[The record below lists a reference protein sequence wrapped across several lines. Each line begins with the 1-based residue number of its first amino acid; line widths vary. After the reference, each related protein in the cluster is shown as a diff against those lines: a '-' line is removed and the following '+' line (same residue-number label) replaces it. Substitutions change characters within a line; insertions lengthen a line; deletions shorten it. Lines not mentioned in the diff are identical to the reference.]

1 MNGMRPA
8 VTRLALHEPENALF
22 FFDDHDDAAE
32 LRRRGQP
39 RTTLTEFFTFNRL
52 HPGRLQCTYV
62 EAVKHLT
69 WDPQRRLWKVRQ
81 RATGTIGRVAWA
93 SPRQQERFYLRILLH
108 HVIAPTCF
116 RDVRTFNGVTYGTF
130 QAACLARGLLTDDA
144 EWHGV
149 LQEAAEMRTGRQ
161 LRQLF
166 VTILTEC
173 EPSNPAALWEQHRRS
188 LSDDCAHQL
197 RARRLRAEPT
207 EQDEF
212 NLALQLIEMDFD
224 NRGKPWPPELPRP
237 TERFDLNDGR
247 PRMVAEELEYD
258 AVEMGELRDRAEQLM
273 RDNAPQRVAYERVCA
288 SARDQR
294 GELFFL
300 DGPGGTGKTFVENA
314 ILASLR
320 ADGLICLP
328 VGSSGICS
336 ILLRGGRTA
345 HSRFKIPL
353 DIQPNSTCGISKQS
367 GMGELL
373 RRASLIIWDEAPMM
387 HRHCFE
393 ALDRSLRDIREDER
407 FFGGVTML
415 MAGDFR
421 QVLPVIPRA
430 GRGAI
435 VEACI
440 TEAPFWPVVSKLSL
454 TRNMR
459 LERSGMSAEQRARVA
474 EFARSLLDVGDGNVR
489 ANGGVV
495 GSVAIA
501 PEYRTED
508 DTDLLDSIF
517 PNLDRARDV
526 EESRAYFTKAAIL
539 AARNDDVHQLNTRL
553 LASLPGESREYVS
566 FDKAFN
572 NADAGVDGN
581 AFPPDYL
588 NTLNPQGMTT
598 HRLELK
604 VGAPVMLLRNVSSAD
619 GLCNGT
625 RLLITRLR
633 DRVIEARI
641 MGGERDGEMVFVS
654 RIYLDS
660 SASSG
665 LPFTLRRLQL
675 PIRLA
680 FAMTINKSQGQSLQR
695 VGVYLNEPV
704 FTHGQLY
711 VALSRAEVPAR
722 IKVMLFGD
730 DARRGS
736 TANVVYTEVLDRVR
750 QDPPPDQVPPA

>member
-22 FFDDHDDAAE
+22 FFNDDDDAAE

-39 RTTLTEFFTFNRL
+39 RTTLTEFFAFNRR

-69 WDPQRRLWKVRQ
+69 WDHQRKLWKVRQ
-81 RATGTIGRVAWA
+81 RDTGTIGRVAWA
-93 SPRQQERFYLRILLH
+93 SPTQQERFYLRILLH

-130 QAACLARGLLTDDA
+130 QAACLAQGLLTDDA

-149 LQEAAEMRTGRQ
+149 LEEAAEMQTGRQ

-173 EPSNPAALWEQHRRS
+173 EPSNPAALWERHRRS
-188 LSDDCAHQL
+188 LSDDCARQL
-197 RARRLRAEPT
+197 RARRIRAEPT

-212 NLALQLIEMDFD
+212 NFALQLIEMDFD

-247 PRMVAEELEYD
+247 PRMVAEELDYD
-258 AVEMGELRDRAEQLM
+258 ADEMRQLRDRAEELM
-273 RDNAPQRVAYERVCA
+273 RDNALQREAYDRACA

-294 GELFFL
+294 GQLFFL

-320 ADGLICLP
+320 ADGLICVA
-328 VGSSGICS
+328 VGSSGISS

-353 DIQPNSTCGISKQS
+353 DIRDNSICGISKQS
-367 GMGELL
+367 GIAELL
-373 RRASLIIWDEAPMM
+373 RRASLIVWDEAPMM
-387 HRHCFE
+387 QRHCFE
-393 ALDRSLRDIREDER
+393 ALDRTLRDIREIDR

-415 MAGDFR
+415 LAGDFR
-421 QVLPVIPRA
+421 QVLPVIPRP

-440 TEAPFWPVVSKLSL
+440 TGAPFWPVVTKLSL

-459 LERSGMSAEQRARVA
+459 LERPGMSAEQRARVA
-474 EFARSLLDVGDGNVR
+474 EFARWLLDVGDGNAR
-489 ANGGVV
+489 RNGGT
-495 GSVAIA
+495 GSVAI
-501 PEYRTED
+501 PPDCRVD
-508 DTDLLDSIF
+508 DEADLLNSVF
-517 PNLDRARDV
+517 PDLDRARDV
-526 EESRAYFTKAAIL
+526 NEARVYFTNGAIL
-539 AARNDDVHQLNTRL
+539 AARNDDVYHLNTRL
-553 LASLPGESREYVS
+553 LASLPGESHTYVS
-566 FDKAFN
+566 FDEAVN
-572 NADAGVDGN
+572 NADAGVDN
-581 AFPPDYL
+581 VVFPPDYL

-604 VGAPVMLLRNVSSAD
+604 VGAPVMLLRNVSPAD

-675 PIRLA
+675 PVRLA

-711 VALSRAEVPAR
+711 VALSRAEDPAR
-722 IKVMLFGD
+722 VKVMLFGEE
-730 DARRGS
+730 AQRGQ
-736 TANVVYTEVLDRVR
+736 TANVVYTEVLDRAR
-750 QDPPPDQVPPA
+750 QEPPPDQAQPA